1 MDILATQRNPAI
13 TGITPVNAHPSPAE
27 NRELIQAVKAVNQA
41 ELFGSGNEL
50 SFSMDRDS
58 KRPVIRIVDRA
69 TKEVIRQLPP
79 EYLLRM
85 AQDLSAQASK
95 TPELSR

>member
-1 MDILATQRNPAI
+1 MDILATHRAPVISAV
-13 TGITPVNAHPSPAE
+13 TPTNAHPSPAE

-50 SFSMDRDS
+50 SFTMDRDS
-58 KRPVIRIVDRA
+58 KRPVIRIVDRT

-85 AQDLSAQASK
+85 AQDLSSGDSR
-95 TPELSR
+95 TPELGR